1 RERPAIVSRGYG
13 GSAVGPHRVT
23 AADPPELV
31 GDEALLGLDV
41 APTIVA
47 RDRAAGTAL
56 AADDGATVALFDD
69 GFQNPRVE
77 KRLCFVV
84 VDAGY
89 GIGNG

>member
-1 RERPAIVSRGYG
+1 
-13 GSAVGPHRVT
+13 
-23 AADPPELV
+23 
-31 GDEALLGLDV
+31 
-41 APTIVA
+41 PTIVA

-89 GIGNG
+89 GIGNGRVMPAGPRRAPFEVQMPCADAVVLIREAGGADRADAVRA